1 MKFRL
6 SSEYG
11 ELSLVRD
18 GKPHTGIDLAMT
30 EGTTLRSLTNG
41 VVEKVYDGSGK
52 IGEGVKIRLDDG
64 TFHIFGH
71 MDEVTVKKGQLLQAG
86 QVIGES
92 GNTGHSTAPHLHF
105 AVQQADGSFVNP
117 TPLATD
123 ISALSGTQVGFFRSL
138 ADKYNSFADWTVN
151 KELEWLFKPIVN
163 GFGKAFIHLGDWFVL
178 NLPDIMG
185 YTTVGAG
192 VFIILSSMVGKS
204 DMMKTLGWYFAA
216 MILAICILGGV

>member
-18 GKPHTGIDLAMT
+18 GRPHTGIDLAMP
-30 EGTTLRSLTNG
+30 EGTVLRSLTNG
-41 VVEKVYDGSGK
+41 VVEKVYDGYGK

-71 MDEVTVKKGQLLQAG
+71 MDEVMVKKGQIIQAG
-86 QVIGES
+86 QIIGES
-92 GNTGHSTAPHLHF
+92 GNTGHSTGPHLHF
-105 AVQQADGSFVNP
+105 AVQQADGSFINP
-117 TPLATD
+117 TPLAGD
-123 ISALSGTQVGFFRSL
+123 ISAMSGTQEGLISNL
-138 ADKYNSFADWTVN
+138 MDKYNGFADWAVD
-151 KELEWLFKPIVN
+151 KELEWLFKPVVKGLEKGLIH
-163 GFGKAFIHLGDWFVL
+163 FGEWLVM

-185 YTTVGAG
+185 YTTIGAG

-204 DMMKTLGWYFAA
+204 GMMKTLGWYFAA